1 VILRPL
7 NAWIGLFFASLVL
20 TSCGSDDESSEKSAG
35 VVSLDDE
42 PVVSEQASPGLGGS
56 SGEEEASGNQAD
68 PPAAQSVTTGP
79 PQGPGQPGTAAAGG
93 GQNSIESA
101 SFNEGRLSGA
111 RAVNDW
117 HRGLEQQRGANWARF
132 SPQAGDALR
141 GFAAMFGPDPR
152 AYRAQLRS
160 DPPQSLGAEFA
171 SLAKAYG
178 EGDLAGL
185 AVALKPTPDPSPAWL
200 AWAEALAVQGVQQE
214 QYLVGGRSLGRLL
227 QGMLAL
233 GYSRDRVLELK
244 PTAASLGRQAGEFL
258 PFDKYEVQPGE
269 SMYVVRAKIR
279 KQGKKHNYRWLA
291 EFNRKGNYNLR
302 QGETLKIPHQEL
314 SVRAWRGARVVAVF
328 AGEFPVRIYTCSVG
342 RKGHETPLGSFSLG
356 ICEEKPVY
364 YPSGLPAV
372 PYGNP
377 ENPLGE
383 RWMGYNEAPSY
394 GLHGTNSEETIG
406 SFESEGCI
414 RMHNTDVIE
423 LFDLLPVG
431 TLVEI
436 MA

>member
-1 VILRPL
+1 MILRPI

-20 TSCGSDDESSEKSAG
+20 TSCGSDGEGTEKVAG
-35 VVSLDDE
+35 VVSLDDDAG
-42 PVVSEQASPGLGGS
+42 VAEQASRGEGS
-56 SGEEEASGNQAD
+56 ASKPEGST
-68 PPAAQSVTTGP
+68 PVTPEPASANSSTTAP
-79 PQGPGQPGTAAAGG
+79 PQTPSRPGNAAVSG

-101 SFNEGRLSGA
+101 SFSEGRLSGA

-117 HRGLEQQRGANWARF
+117 HRGLAQQRQTNWARF
-132 SPQAGDALR
+132 SPQAGDALQ

-152 AYRAQLRS
+152 AYRAQLRLEQ
-160 DPPQSLGAEFA
+160 PQALGAEFA
-171 SLAKAYG
+171 NLAKAYG
-178 EGDLAGL
+178 DGDLAGL
-185 AVALKPTPDPSPAWL
+185 AIALKPTPDPSPAWL

-214 QYLVGGRSLGRLL
+214 QYLVGGRSLGWLL

-233 GYSRDRVLELK
+233 GYSRDRVLELQ
-244 PTAASLGRQAGEFL
+244 PIASSLGRQAGEFL
-258 PFDKYEVQPGE
+258 PFDPYEVQPGE

-302 QGETLKIPHQEL
+302 QGETLKIPRQEL
-314 SVRAWRGARVVAVF
+314 SVLAWRGARVVAVF
-328 AGEFPVRIYTCSVG
+328 AGDYPVRIYSCSVG

-383 RWMGYNEAPSY
+383 RWMGYKESPSY
-394 GLHGTNSEETIG
+394 GLHGTNSEDTIG

-436 MA
+436 KA